1 MSDNNIKNITTG
13 GGEVKSSNVRSIEI
27 VCRTIKSMRSLQ
39 HS

>member
-1 MSDNNIKNITTG
+1 MSDNNTKNIITG
-13 GGEVKSSNVRSIEI
+13 GGEAKGLNVRSTEI